1 MSRTI
6 TVVTPE
12 NITVTYRLAGFAPRF
27 LAFLIDL
34 VFQFLLLLLTI
45 MIMRFSSNADLFGTE
60 NIVTAGSSIAIYLI
74 LFAYPMFW
82 EMGWGGRTPGK
93 RLFGLRVIREGGYPI
108 NLMSSVLRNVLR
120 LIDFGLLQLSLSA
133 MVILWG
139 LPGLACIFFSPTYK
153 RIGDYAGGTL
163 VIVEEGY
170 SPFGARDS
178 KPALTPGV
186 ATFLPL
192 IKNIDRLT
200 VDDYR
205 LIRRFTARREG
216 MDPVVQASIG
226 DRLARPLLEKLEI
239 ELNID
244 YQMQF
249 ADLLEAIE
257 RRYSEERGVL

>member
-27 LAFLIDL
+27 LAFLIDFIL
-34 VFQFLLLLLTI
+34 QALLI
-45 MIMRFSSNADLFGTE
+45 IIVYFIMRRSQGADIFGVG
-60 NIVTAGSSIAIYLI
+60 NVITAGSSIAIYLI
-74 LFAYPMFW
+74 LFAYPIAW

-120 LIDFGLLQLSLSA
+120 LIDFGILQLSLSA

-139 LPGLACIFFSPTYK
+139 MPGLACIFFSPTYK

-170 SPFGARDS
+170 TPFGARDS
-178 KPALTPGV
+178 KPVLTPGV
-186 ATFLPL
+186 AAFLPL
-192 IKNIDRLT
+192 VKNVDRLT
-200 VDDYR
+200 ADDYR
-205 LIRRFTARREG
+205 LIRRFTSRREG
-216 MDPVVQASIG
+216 MDLVVQASIG
-226 DRLARPLLEKLEI
+226 DRLARPLIAKLDM
-239 ELNID
+239 ELTVA
-244 YQMQF
+244 YQVQF

-257 RRYSEERGVL
+257 RRYAEERGVL

>member
-12 NITVTYRLAGFAPRF
+12 NITVTYRLAGFASRF

-34 VFQFLLLLLTI
+34 VFQLLLLLLIVLIT
-45 MIMRFSSNADLFGTE
+45 RLFSGVDPFGVG
-60 NIVTAGSSIAIYLI
+60 NVVTATSIIAAYLI
-74 LFAYPMFW
+74 IFAYPIFW
-82 EMGWGGRTPGK
+82 EMAWGGRTPGK
-93 RLFGLRVIREGGYPI
+93 RLFGLRVIREGGYPV
-108 NLMSSVLRNVLR
+108 NLVSSVLRNVLR
-120 LIDFGLLQLSLSA
+120 LIDFGILQLSFSSTVVLG
-133 MVILWG
+133 G
-139 LPGLACIFFSPTYK
+139 LPGLACIFFSPSYK

-170 SPFGARDS
+170 SPFGTRDS

-186 ATFLPL
+186 AAFMPL

-205 LIRRFTARREG
+205 LIRRFTSRRDG
-216 MDPVVQASIG
+216 IDLVVQASIG
-226 DRLARPLLEKLEI
+226 DRLARPLIEKLEL
-239 ELNID
+239 ELNIG

-257 RRYSEERGVL
+257 RRYAEERGVL

>member
-27 LAFLIDL
+27 LAFLVDF
-34 VFQFLLLLLTI
+34 VFQIVLIGLAVFVI
-45 MIMRFSSNADLFGTE
+45 RRASRVDLFGTE
-60 NIVTAGSSIAIYLI
+60 NIITASSSIAIYLI

-120 LIDFGLLQLSLSA
+120 LIDFGLLQLSLSSV
-133 MVILWG
+133 VILWG
-139 LPGLACIFFSPTYK
+139 LPGLVCIFFSPTYK

-170 SPFGARDS
+170 SPFGTRDS

-186 ATFLPL
+186 AAFLPF

-216 MDPVVQASIG
+216 MDLVVQASIG
-226 DRLARPLLEKLEI
+226 DRLARPLMEKLEL
-239 ELNID
+239 ELNIG
-244 YQMQF
+244 YQVQF

-257 RRYSEERGVL
+257 RRYAEERGVL

>member
-27 LAFLIDL
+27 LAFLVDF
-34 VFQFLLLLLTI
+34 VFQLLLVVLI
-45 MIMRFSSNADLFGTE
+45 VMIIRLFSGADVFGVG
-60 NIVTAGSSIAIYLI
+60 NVVTAASSIVLYLI

-108 NLMSSVLRNVLR
+108 NLVSSVLRNVLR
-120 LIDFGLLQLSLSA
+120 LIDFGILQLSLSA

-153 RIGDYAGGTL
+153 RIGDYAAGTL

-170 SPFGARDS
+170 TPFGARES
-178 KPALTPGV
+178 KPVLTPSV
-186 ATFLPL
+186 AAFLPL
-192 IKNIDRLT
+192 IKNIDRMT
-200 VDDYR
+200 VEDYR
-205 LIRRFTARREG
+205 LIRRFTSRREG
-216 MDPVVQASIG
+216 MDLVVQASIG
-226 DRLARPLLEKLEI
+226 DRLARPLIEKLEL
-239 ELNID
+239 ELNIAF
-244 YQMQF
+244 QVQF
-249 ADLLEAIE
+249 ADLLEALE
-257 RRYSEERGVL
+257 RRYAEERGVL

>member
-1 MSRTI
+1 MSRTV

-27 LAFLIDL
+27 LAFLVDL
-34 VFQFLLLLLTI
+34 VLQVLLLLIVMII
-45 MIMRFSSNADLFGTE
+45 MSKTAGADIFGVG
-60 NIVTAGSSIAIYLI
+60 NIITAGSSIAIYLI
-74 LFAYPMFW
+74 LFTYPMFW

-93 RLFGLRVIREGGYPI
+93 RLFGLRVVREGGYPI
-108 NLMSSVLRNVLR
+108 NLTSSVLRNVLR
-120 LIDFGLLQLSLSA
+120 LIDFGILQLSLSA
-133 MVILWG
+133 MVVLWG
-139 LPGLACIFFSPTYK
+139 LPGLLCIFFSPAYK

-170 SPFGARDS
+170 SPFGAREA
-178 KPALTPGV
+178 KPVLTPGV
-186 ATFLPL
+186 AAFVPL

-216 MDPVVQASIG
+216 MDLVVQASIG
-226 DRLARPLLEKLEI
+226 DRLARPLIEKLDL
-239 ELNID
+239 ELNINF
-244 YQMQF
+244 QIQF

-257 RRYSEERGVL
+257 RRYAEERGVL